1 MTILEIIEK
10 RTIKEIL
17 HFTTNK
23 GVTGILATGYLKAR
37 NLLAKDDYLEYIY
50 QYNCAN
56 RERDK
61 EWWNYVNLSI
71 TSVNRHLFGI
81 SAGNWHAG
89 EDGWWCI
96 LSFSPEI
103 CAHDGV
109 CFTTTNNMYT
119 NGVIRQKGSVG
130 LEAMF
135 ATNIVKWPG
144 ECIIRPASSPD
155 NQTTC
160 NQAEVLY
167 PKEVSLHYLNKV
179 YVANNDDAAGFDS
192 IKSLFMDWNY
202 IECEVRR
209 ELF

>member
-1 MTILEIIEK
+1 MTIQEIIKK
-10 RTIKEIL
+10 RKIKEIL

-23 GVTGILATGYLKAR
+23 GVTGILATGSLKAR
-37 NLLAKDDYLEYIY
+37 NLLAEDDYLEYIY
-50 QYNCAN
+50 QYNCAD

-61 EWWNYVNLSI
+61 EWWDYVNLSI

-81 SAGNWHAG
+81 AAGNWHAR

-109 CFTTTNNMYT
+109 YFTTTNNMYS
-119 NGVIRQKGSVG
+119 GVERHQGSVG

-135 ATNIVKWPG
+135 APNIVKWYG
-144 ECIIRPASSPD
+144 NGITRPASLSD
-155 NQTTC
+155 NQPTC

-167 PKEVSLHYLNKV
+167 PREVSLRYLNKA
-179 YVANNDDAAGFDS
+179 YVANDDDANAFDS
-192 IKSLFMDWNY
+192 IKSLFRDWNH